1 MLGAAGH
8 PCSSCTFAKSDDV
21 WASRGASGG
30 LASLGFRADHGL
42 LGTF

>member
-8 PCSSCTFAKSDDV
+8 PSSSCTFAKSDDV

-30 LASLGFRADHGL
+30 LASLASRANHGL
-42 LGTF
+42 SGFF